1 MCLCRTWF
9 VRQMIWWHV
18 GTCLFVSVLSE
29 VWAAAGAVMSGA
41 LRGQNRNYWTEG
53 GWQSELALGANRCCN
68 HKEIHNLWI
77 KYEERGVARIEH
89 TSRLSVTC
97 PIAATCCK
105 FRNHRL
111 VGGHHHEKQVNRLN
125 YAGFKTSRT
134 GCDQKTLEE
143 KKHLARR
150 QLFRTY
156 CRFIIHKQ
164 RVSGHSM
171 LCQSVL
177 KHLRHSGS
185 VMKSVKKRRIWQN
198 VLRTL
203 FYHKCFVSQ
212 PFYRVFHSQGI
223 TSVSEYLMAE
233 AMETLLRLLIFV
245 ILQFA
250 SCAPWFFTRN

>member
-1 MCLCRTWF
+1 MKFEQQPALWCQGLLGVRTGIIEQR
-9 VRQMIWWHV
+9 VADRASWHWEQTDV
-18 GTCLFVSVLSE
+18 AIIKKYT
-29 VWAAAGAVMSGA
+29 
-41 LRGQNRNYWTEG
+41 T
-53 GWQSELALGANRCCN
+53 SELNMKSG
-68 HKEIHNLWI
+68 
-77 KYEERGVARIEH
+77 GVARIEH

-233 AMETLLRLLIFV
+233 AMETLLRLLIVV

-250 SCAPWFFTRN
+250 SCAPRFFTRN

>member
-1 MCLCRTWF
+1 MK
-9 VRQMIWWHV
+9 
-18 GTCLFVSVLSE
+18 
-29 VWAAAGAVMSGA
+29 SG
-41 LRGQNRNYWTEG
+41 
-53 GWQSELALGANRCCN
+53 
-68 HKEIHNLWI
+68 
-77 KYEERGVARIEH
+77 GVARIEH

-185 VMKSVKKRRIWQN
+185 VMKSVKKRRIWQD

-212 PFYRVFHSQGI
+212 PFYRVFPL
-223 TSVSEYLMAE
+223 TRNYKCVW
-233 AMETLLRLLIFV
+233 IFDGRSHGDT
-245 ILQFA
+245 FA
-250 SCAPWFFTRN
+250 SSYRRNSAVCKLCTAVLYKKFDLCFTNFFLDAHMFKLHAQSLGVCYMECVCIIALIYCVLCDF